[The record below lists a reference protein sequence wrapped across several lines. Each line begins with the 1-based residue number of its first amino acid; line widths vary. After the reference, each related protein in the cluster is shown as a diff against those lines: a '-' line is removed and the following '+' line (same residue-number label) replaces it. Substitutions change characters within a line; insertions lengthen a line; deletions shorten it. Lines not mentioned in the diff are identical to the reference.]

1 MRASI
6 PPTSAR
12 PAGSSG
18 AARRSARVRRR
29 SARIR
34 RRSARRFAPTRGIA
48 TPAWLWVPAGVALL
62 FLVLP
67 ILTLVVQA
75 FGGGLQA
82 FLATITSPDAL
93 AALGVSLRTSIA
105 STVLCA
111 LFGIPLALLLARTS
125 GPASQAVRIAVIFPL
140 VIPPVVS
147 GVALLYLWGR
157 FGWLG
162 SALDVVGVRVGFSE
176 VAVVF
181 AQVFVALPFMVL
193 TAETAIRSVD
203 PQFEVVAAS
212 SGASATRIVR
222 SITLPLALPGVLA
235 ACVLTFARAL
245 GEYGATI
252 TFAGSIA
259 GVTRTLPLQVELNL
273 NSPRP
278 ETSVGLSLVLLA
290 ICTLVLVGLRLATT
304 DPLARMKDAFPGL
317 GARTLPRGDQDDDDR
332 DQDRRAGDR
341 E

>member
-1 MRASI
+1 MAA
-6 PPTSAR
+6 PPS
-12 PAGSSG
+12 
-18 AARRSARVRRR
+18 RRR
-29 SARIR
+29 GRPG
-34 RRSARRFAPTRGIA
+34 PTRWVA
-48 TPAWLWVPAGVALL
+48 TPAWLWLPAALALL
-62 FLVLP
+62 FLALP
-67 ILTLVVQA
+67 VVTLV
-75 FGGGLQA
+75 LQA
-82 FLATITSPDAL
+82 FTAGLPAFVTTVTSPEAVDAL
-93 AALGVSLRTSIA
+93 AVSLRTSVA

-111 LFGIPLALLLARTS
+111 LVGIPLALLLARST
-125 GPASQAVRIAVIFPL
+125 GGAAQAVRIAVIFPL

-162 SALDVVGVRVGFSE
+162 SALDLVGVRIGFSE
-176 VAVVF
+176 IAVVF

-203 PQFEVVAAS
+203 PQFELVAAS

-235 ACVLTFARAL
+235 ASVLTFARAL

-252 TFAGSIA
+252 TFAGSVQ

-273 NSPRP
+273 NSARP

-290 ICTLVLVGLRLATT
+290 ICAAVLVLLRLATVQ
-304 DPLARMKDAFPGL
+304 PLARMKDAFL
-317 GARTLPRGDQDDDDR
+317 GFGTRPKPRDDQDDDDR
-332 DQDRRAGDR
+332 GRDRGARYRD
-341 E
+341 

>member
-1 MRASI
+1 LAES
-6 PPTSAR
+6 
-12 PAGSSG
+12 GSS
-18 AARRSARVRRR
+18 RRR
-29 SARIR
+29 RH
-34 RRSARRFAPTRGIA
+34 PTQGVA
-48 TPAWLWVPAGVALL
+48 TPLWLWIPACIALL
-62 FLVLP
+62 FLALP
-67 ILTLVVQA
+67 ILTLVTQA
-75 FGGGLQA
+75 LGGGLPA
-82 FLATITSPDAL
+82 FIDTITSPDAL
-93 AALGVSLRTSIA
+93 AALGVSMRTSIA

-111 LFGIPLALLLARTS
+111 LLGIPLALLLARTT

-162 SALDVVGVRVGFSE
+162 STLDLIGVRIGFSE

-212 SGASATRIVR
+212 SGASATRILR

-252 TFAGSIA
+252 TFAGSIS

-290 ICTLVLVGLRLATT
+290 ICTVVLLGLRLATT

-317 GARTLPRGDQDDDDR
+317 GTRTPPRRDSDR
-332 DQDRRAGDR
+332 DV
-341 E
+341 

>member
-1 MRASI
+1 MPTLRQSS
-6 PPTSAR
+6 PTSASVSPSR
-12 PAGSSG
+12 
-18 AARRSARVRRR
+18 RRR
-29 SARIR
+29 SP
-34 RRSARRFAPTRGIA
+34 ARRVA
-48 TPAWLWVPAGVALL
+48 TPGWLWVPASLALL
-62 FLVLP
+62 FLALP
-67 ILTLVVQA
+67 IVTLVVQA
-75 FGGGLQA
+75 LGGGLPA
-82 FLATITSPDAL
+82 FVETITSPDAL

-111 LFGIPLALLLARTS
+111 LFGIPLALLLARTT
-125 GPASQAVRIAVIFPL
+125 GPASQVVRSAVIFPL

-162 SALDVVGVRVGFSE
+162 SALDLVGVRIGFSE
-176 VAVVF
+176 LAVVF

-222 SITLPLALPGVLA
+222 SITLPLAMPGVLA
-235 ACVLTFARAL
+235 AFVLTFARAL

-252 TFAGSIA
+252 TFAGSIS

-290 ICTLVLVGLRLATT
+290 ICTVVLLGLRLATT

-317 GARTLPRGDQDDDDR
+317 GARPVPRR
-332 DQDRRAGDR
+332 DQDNDDRESDRRARDR
-341 E
+341 D